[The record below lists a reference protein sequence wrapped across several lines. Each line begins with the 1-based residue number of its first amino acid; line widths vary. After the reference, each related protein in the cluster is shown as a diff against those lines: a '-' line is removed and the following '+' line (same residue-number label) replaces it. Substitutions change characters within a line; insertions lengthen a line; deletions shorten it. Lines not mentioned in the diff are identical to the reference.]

1 MGQHRERILRLQK
14 IIEKNWLGD
23 STIKRAERKN
33 EMKDYQIIYNEVL
46 THSFQVEADS
56 EEEAKAKF
64 QKMLENGELD
74 FSYGE
79 ITDTSF
85 EIYED

>member
-1 MGQHRERILRLQK
+1 M
-14 IIEKNWLGD
+14 KN
-23 STIKRAERKN
+23 
-33 EMKDYQIIYNEVL
+33 YQIIYNEVI

-56 EEEAKAKF
+56 EEEAEAKF
-64 QKMLENGELD
+64 KRMSDNGELD

-85 EIYED
+85 EIYENQEEEN

>member
-1 MGQHRERILRLQK
+1 ME
-14 IIEKNWLGD
+14 N
-23 STIKRAERKN
+23 
-33 EMKDYQIIYNEVL
+33 YQIIYNEVI

-56 EEEAKAKF
+56 EEEAEAKF
-64 QKMLENGELD
+64 KRMSDNGELD

-85 EIYED
+85 EIYENQEEEN

>member
-1 MGQHRERILRLQK
+1 
-14 IIEKNWLGD
+14 
-23 STIKRAERKN
+23 
-33 EMKDYQIIYNEVL
+33 MKDYQIIYNEVL
-46 THSFQVEADS
+46 THSFQVEANS

-74 FSYGE
+74 VSYGE

>member
-1 MGQHRERILRLQK
+1 
-14 IIEKNWLGD
+14 
-23 STIKRAERKN
+23 
-33 EMKDYQIIYNEVL
+33 MKDYQIIYNEVL
-46 THSFQVEADS
+46 THSFQVEANS
-56 EEEAKAKF
+56 EEEAEAKF

-85 EIYED
+85 EIYEDWKIGWAIRPLNEQKG

>member
-1 MGQHRERILRLQK
+1 M
-14 IIEKNWLGD
+14 KN
-23 STIKRAERKN
+23 
-33 EMKDYQIIYNEVL
+33 YQIIYNEVI
-46 THSFQVEADS
+46 THAFQVEANS
-56 EEEAKAKF
+56 EEEAKSEF
-64 QKMLENGELD
+64 QKMLRNGELD

>member
-1 MGQHRERILRLQK
+1 
-14 IIEKNWLGD
+14 
-23 STIKRAERKN
+23 
-33 EMKDYQIIYNEVL
+33 MKDYQIIYNEVL
-46 THSFQVEADS
+46 THSFQVEANS
-56 EEEAKAKF
+56 EEEAKSEF
-64 QKMLENGELD
+64 QKMLRNGELD

>member
-1 MGQHRERILRLQK
+1 
-14 IIEKNWLGD
+14 
-23 STIKRAERKN
+23 
-33 EMKDYQIIYNEVL
+33 MKDYQIIYNEVL
-46 THSFQVEADS
+46 THSFQVEANS
-56 EEEAKAKF
+56 EEEAEAKF
-64 QKMLENGELD
+64 KRMLYNGELD

>member
-1 MGQHRERILRLQK
+1 
-14 IIEKNWLGD
+14 
-23 STIKRAERKN
+23 
-33 EMKDYQIIYNEVL
+33 MKDYQIIYNEVL

-56 EEEAKAKF
+56 EEEAEAKF
-64 QKMLENGELD
+64 QEMLENGELD

>member
-1 MGQHRERILRLQK
+1 
-14 IIEKNWLGD
+14 
-23 STIKRAERKN
+23 
-33 EMKDYQIIYNEVL
+33 MKTYQIIYNEVI
-46 THSFQVEADS
+46 THSFEA
-56 EEEAKAKF
+56 EAKNEEKAEAKF

>member
-1 MGQHRERILRLQK
+1 
-14 IIEKNWLGD
+14 
-23 STIKRAERKN
+23 
-33 EMKDYQIIYNEVL
+33 MKTYKVIYNEVI
-46 THSFQVEADS
+46 THSFQVEANS
-56 EEEAKAKF
+56 EEEAETEFKR
-64 QKMLENGELD
+64 MSDNGELD